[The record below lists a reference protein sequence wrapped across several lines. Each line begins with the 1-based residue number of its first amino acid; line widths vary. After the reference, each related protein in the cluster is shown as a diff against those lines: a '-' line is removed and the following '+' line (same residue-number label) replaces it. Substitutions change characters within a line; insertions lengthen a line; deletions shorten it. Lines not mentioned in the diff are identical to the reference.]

1 MEDFYYHF
9 INYPDSLIS
18 KIYGMFKINYSEI
31 DQQYY
36 ILLMKNVSGCNIN
49 QIIRTFDMK
58 GSTHDRQVL
67 KDYNDD
73 LQSYEM
79 KKRVLKDI
87 DFMNL

>member
-1 MEDFYYHF
+1 
-9 INYPDSLIS
+9 
-18 KIYGMFKINYSEI
+18 MFKINYSEI

-36 ILLMKNVSGCNIN
+36 ILLMKNVSGCNKN